1 MGRAIIQPMYPYLR
15 YASDKKPEIIA
26 LIREMVECES
36 PSDSPR
42 DVDRFV
48 DLMIERTKDIAS
60 AQTIVSDGFGKHLRL
75 EFDLPGRKKSGQILG
90 MGHSDTVWPLGT
102 LRSMPF
108 RAADG
113 RLWGPGVL
121 DMKSG
126 MAFFIHAARALRD
139 LNVEVKRKIVMF

>member
-1 MGRAIIQPMYPYLR
+1 MHPYFA
-15 YASDKKPEIIA
+15 YATDKQPEIVA

-42 DVDRFV
+42 DVNRLV

-60 AQTIVSDGFGKHLRL
+60 AKTIDGNGFGKHLWL
-75 EFDLPGRKKSGQILG
+75 EFELPGRKKRGQILG
-90 MGHSDTVWPLGT
+90 VGHSDTVWPLGT
-102 LRSMPF
+102 LKSMPF
-108 RAADG
+108 READG

-126 MAFFIHAARALRD
+126 MAFFLYAARALRELD
-139 LNVEVKRKIVMF
+139 VEVKRKVVMFVVSEEE